1 MFLFVVPR
9 LNAIDSLHPGNGGNS
24 GFNDL
29 DLDQRLRTVFYPACM
44 GWIIMGVWMYD
55 LRLRAATFREHLDQ

>member
-29 DLDQRLRTVFYPACM
+29 DLDQRLRTVFYLP
-44 GWIIMGVWMYD
+44 VW
-55 LRLRAATFREHLDQ
+55 AGSSWAFGCTTFVYAPPPFANT